1 MTFYIKNLIILV
13 FLLLIIPM
21 STAVGPIP
29 DTKEKYPSWS
39 PDGQKI
45 LFDSTGVMSEGIFI
59 VRPDGSEL
67 QKMASEEW
75 DASWSSDGTKIILI
89 KNFYINADFVNGS
102 HEIALLDVKTHN
114 ITRITYNK
122 MKESKPK
129 FSTDGHKIVFEAG
142 NAIHIMNSDGTE
154 LKKLVDSARF
164 PKLSPDGKKVVYRYY
179 KPNSIWVM
187 NPDGTDKKKVF
198 DDYKYSFS
206 SNFRWT
212 IDSRYLLLNNR
223 SNVISKIN
231 INDPTDIEYIY
242 DPVAHW
248 DPEYSPDGNYIT
260 FVSNMDGGRHDLFVA
275 RSNGSDLYRIVFDTN
290 PRLLNAIPDY
300 FYKKSRPA
308 PPPWPTPEP
317 TVVKTP
323 AVTPTTTGTTAPT
336 PEVPGFSLLAG
347 IVSLTLLVLL
357 KRIKK

>member
-1 MTFYIKNLIILV
+1 MAFKQKIILTI
-13 FLLLIIPM
+13 FLITLSV
-21 STAVGPIP
+21 STIASGSGAVGPIP
-29 DTKEKYPSWS
+29 DTIETYHSWS

-45 LFDSTGVMSEGIFI
+45 LFVSYGVMSEGVFLIK
-59 VRPDGSEL
+59 PDGSEIREI
-67 QKMASEEW
+67 SGGIEP
-75 DASWSSDGTKIILI
+75 SWSPDGNIIMINIFNKSRDIVLMDVETQNITRLTYDDMKESNPKYSPDGKKIIFSSSDGI
-89 KNFYINADFVNGS
+89 Y
-102 HEIALLDVKTHN
+102 
-114 ITRITYNK
+114 
-122 MKESKPK
+122 
-129 FSTDGHKIVFEAG
+129 
-142 NAIHIMNSDGTE
+142 IMNSNGTE

-231 INDPTDIEYIY
+231 INDPTDIEYMY

-248 DPEYSPDGNYIT
+248 DPEYSPDGNYIA
-260 FVSNMDGGRHDLFVA
+260 FVSDMDGGRHDLFVA
-275 RSNGSDLYRIVFDTN
+275 RSNGSDIYRLVYDTN
-290 PRLLNAIPDY
+290 PRLLNATPDY
-300 FYKKSRPA
+300 FFKKSRPT

-317 TVVKTP
+317 TP
-323 AVTPTTTGTTAPT
+323 EPTPTQTTTVIPDATETGAR
-336 PEVPGFSLLAG
+336 VPGFSLFAAF
-347 IVSLTLLVLL
+347 VSIALFVLGKKS
-357 KRIKK
+357 KR